1 MEAREADVR
10 LAEAQPPTAPYIWEL
25 AATTTT
31 AYGAALPGLRPPA
44 QLRPTHSATP
54 NPYNLPPIRGSYD
67 VPVHPYRRTIPIL
80 GLPVPAPNDPTDAG
94 FRGTFPLPTASPSAI
109 LEALLPSTIEAED
122 EFSDSSSDASLS
134 EYEDARSWL
143 SLGARHAARLRS
155 VVHPRTATE
164 QTRADIARST
174 GPYLHA
180 ESLGIIEGLM
190 VALQRMVDRDG
201 RGGIVVDQTVEVAEV
216 ERAETGSDRG
226 SLPPREIGE
235 CPGDAQGNNRD
246 CECQL
251 TVEPARS

>member
-1 MEAREADVR
+1 M
-10 LAEAQPPTAPYIWEL
+10 
-25 AATTTT
+25 
-31 AYGAALPGLRPPA
+31 
-44 QLRPTHSATP
+44 
-54 NPYNLPPIRGSYD
+54 RGSYD
-67 VPVHPYRRTIPIL
+67 MPVVPYRRTIPIM
-80 GLPVPAPNDPTDAG
+80 GLPLPAPLDPTDAG
-94 FRGTFPLPTASPSAI
+94 FRAFPPTASPSAI

-122 EFSDSSSDASLS
+122 DFSDSSSDASLS

-164 QTRADIARST
+164 QTRADVARST

-190 VALQRMVDRDG
+190 GALQRMVDRDG

-235 CPGDAQGNNRD
+235 CAGDAQGNNRD

-251 TVEPARS
+251 RYVPEADGRPLLRALDWAGVVVPLLQARDVSGKRSALSTGRE